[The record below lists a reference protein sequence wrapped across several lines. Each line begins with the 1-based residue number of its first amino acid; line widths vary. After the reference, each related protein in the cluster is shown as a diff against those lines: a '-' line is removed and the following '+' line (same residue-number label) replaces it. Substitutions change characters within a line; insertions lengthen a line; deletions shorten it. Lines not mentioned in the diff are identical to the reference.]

1 MPIPD
6 FFLAMMK
13 HHGWTELEHASVCY
27 MFGSEPRVAVGTL
40 ISTKDTDDED
50 DEFLKILPDEHVEIY
65 DGQTPDE
72 VGLLQINI
80 RHVVTVATMFQ
91 EETNAE

>member
-6 FFLAMMK
+6 FFRAMMK
-13 HHGWTELEHASVCY
+13 HHGWAELEHATVCY
-27 MFGSEPRVAVGTL
+27 MFGDQPQQVVGTL
-40 ISTKDTDDED
+40 ISTNDTDDD
-50 DEFLKILPDEHVEIY
+50 DQDFIKVLPDEHIEIY
-65 DGQTPDE
+65 EGKTPDE

-91 EETNAE
+91 EATDGE